1 MLSSSI
7 TVKGGF
13 KWFGAHTNHR
23 RIFFGYLQVDVKRVC
38 TAFKRDGL
46 SYFAVWTFWIASGN
60 SACLKVGIPIWCFRN
75 RCEFQDLHISVAEI
89 NISIYRSKPFAE
101 DFPGQNCGSFRNR
114 WSDGIK
120 TNLAPPPDRS
130 PPLFAMVMHW
140 QGARHFL
147 GWEGNGRWF
156 SSGGLSYF
164 TMEVML
170 HNVTL
175 NAIVDSRSD
184 SIVVVFDLNLYTV
197 YINIYIYIY
206 LVAHPTNP
214 LVA

>member
-23 RIFFGYLQVDVKRVC
+23 WIFFGYLQVDVKKVC

-46 SYFAVWTFWIASGN
+46 SYFAVWTFRIATGN

-75 RCEFQDLHISVAEI
+75 RCEFQDLHWRGRTQHLNLSFFLL
-89 NISIYRSKPFAE
+89 R
-101 DFPGQNCGSFRNR
+101 DFPGQNCGSFTTLVVE
-114 WSDGIK
+114 

-147 GWEGNGRWF
+147 GMGRQWTLILCGRSVIFYNG
-156 SSGGLSYF
+156 S
-164 TMEVML
+164 
-170 HNVTL
+170 NATL

-197 YINIYIYIY
+197 YINIYIYTYTWWLI
-206 LVAHPTNP
+206 PRIR
-214 LVA
+214 